1 MHFIELPRAL
11 NTLIFGN
18 HAQAYKLGG
27 GLTICPMTIGQ
38 GLNT

>member
-1 MHFIELPRAL
+1 MHFIELSHAS

-27 GLTICPMTIGQ
+27 GLTICPMTIDQ
-38 GLNT
+38 GLDT